1 MWRRPLRLRGSAV
14 PRCSAYR
21 SSIRLRSG
29 PFSAPSSCRLRGPVS
44 RVSPA
49 RACGRG
55 GARFAAARF
64 ARVIARARRRAH
76 VSPPLPPGSFS
87 RPPAM
92 RLRRKGKRAAP
103 ETALPSTPILA
114 HFANSQALKRTKS
127 EFFRVETKKLRRPF
141 PPGFGYRQKQAVR
154 AGPTGFIPAASI
166 LDSCLLIVMPGLV
179 PLLSGLAIGRSRA
192 GVLDARNGSC
202 PLAFHRA

>member
-1 MWRRPLRLRGSAV
+1 MRCHEAPVRRPPPRLLGSAV
-14 PRCSAYR
+14 PRCPAYR
-21 SSIRLRSG
+21 FSIRLRSG
-29 PFSAPSSCRLRGPVS
+29 PVRLPAPPSCRLRGPVS

-55 GARFAAARF
+55 GGRIAAARF

-76 VSPPLPPGSFS
+76 LARPFPPGSFS

-114 HFANSQALKRTKS
+114 HFANNQAPKQTKS
-127 EFFRVETKKLRRPF
+127 EFLQNRGRNLRHPF
-141 PPGFGYRQKQAVR
+141 LPGFGYRQKQGLW
-154 AGPTGFIPAASI
+154 AGPTGFTHLSLVASQRTPQPSPRPPSRGPASI
-166 LDSCLLIVMPGLV
+166 LAAAPDRGPG
-179 PLLSGLAIGRSRA
+179 
-192 GVLDARNGSC
+192 
-202 PLAFHRA
+202 